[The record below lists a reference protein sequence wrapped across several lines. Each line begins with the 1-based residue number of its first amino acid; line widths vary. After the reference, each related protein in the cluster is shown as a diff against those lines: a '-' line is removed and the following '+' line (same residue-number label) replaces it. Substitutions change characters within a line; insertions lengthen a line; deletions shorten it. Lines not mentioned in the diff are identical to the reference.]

1 MNERIKEL
9 RKSLGLTQ
17 LEFGEQVGVKA
28 NTIGNY
34 EIGLRTPS
42 DAVIR
47 AICREFNVNENW
59 LRTGEGEMFNPQ
71 DEKLAAFVGSLV
83 ADDSDPFK
91 RRMVELLAD
100 LTPEEWKLLEKMA
113 ERLTRSAPSLWQAH
127 FLR

>member
-71 DEKLAAFVGSLV
+71 DEK
-83 ADDSDPFK
+83 
-91 RRMVELLAD
+91 
-100 LTPEEWKLLEKMA
+100 
-113 ERLTRSAPSLWQAH
+113 
-127 FLR
+127 

>member
-83 ADDSDPFK
+83 ADDSEPFK

-100 LTPEEWKLLEKMA
+100 LTPEKWNLLERMA
-113 ERLTRSAPSLWQAH
+113 ERLTKKEEGSA
-127 FLR
+127 

>member
-71 DEKLAAFVGSLV
+71 DEKLAAFIGSLV

-91 RRMVELLAD
+91 RCMVELLAD

-113 ERLTRSAPSLWQAH
+113 ERLTKKEEGSA
-127 FLR
+127 

>member
-59 LRTGEGEMFNPQ
+59 LRTGDGKMFNPQ

-83 ADDSDPFK
+83 ADDSEPFK

-100 LTPEEWKLLEKMA
+100 LTPEEWKLLERMA
-113 ERLTRSAPSLWQAH
+113 ERLTKKEEGSA
-127 FLR
+127 

>member
-47 AICREFNVNENW
+47 AICREFNVNEDW
-59 LRTGEGEMFNPQ
+59 LRTGDGEMFNPQ

-83 ADDSDPFK
+83 ADDSEPFK

-113 ERLTRSAPSLWQAH
+113 ERLTKKEEGSA
-127 FLR
+127 

>member
-1 MNERIKEL
+1 MNERIKDL

-59 LRTGEGEMFNPQ
+59 LRTGDGEMFNPQ

-83 ADDSDPFK
+83 ADDSEPFK

-113 ERLTRSAPSLWQAH
+113 ERLTKKEEGSA
-127 FLR
+127 

>member
-28 NTIGNY
+28 NTVGNY

-47 AICREFNVNENW
+47 AICREFNVNEDW

-113 ERLTRSAPSLWQAH
+113 ERLTKKEEGSA
-127 FLR
+127 

>member
-59 LRTGEGEMFNPQ
+59 LRTGDGEMFNPQ

-113 ERLTRSAPSLWQAH
+113 ERLTKKEEGSA
-127 FLR
+127 

>member
-59 LRTGEGEMFNPQ
+59 LRTGEGDMFNPQ

-83 ADDSDPFK
+83 ADDSEPFK

-100 LTPEEWKLLEKMA
+100 LTPEEWKLLERMA
-113 ERLTRSAPSLWQAH
+113 ERLTKKEEGSA
-127 FLR
+127 

>member
-47 AICREFNVNENW
+47 AICREFNVNEDW

-83 ADDSDPFK
+83 ADDSEPFK

-113 ERLTRSAPSLWQAH
+113 ERLTKKEEGSA
-127 FLR
+127 

>member
-1 MNERIKEL
+1 MNERIKKL

-71 DEKLAAFVGSLV
+71 DEKLAAFIGSLV

-113 ERLTRSAPSLWQAH
+113 ERLTKKEEGSA
-127 FLR
+127 

>member
-1 MNERIKEL
+1 M
-9 RKSLGLTQ
+9 
-17 LEFGEQVGVKA
+17 EFGEQVGVKA

-113 ERLTRSAPSLWQAH
+113 ERLTKKEEGSA
-127 FLR
+127 

>member
-1 MNERIKEL
+1 MNERIKNL

-113 ERLTRSAPSLWQAH
+113 ERLTKKEEGSA
-127 FLR
+127 

>member
-1 MNERIKEL
+1 MNERIKDL

-17 LEFGEQVGVKA
+17 VEFGEQVGVKA

-83 ADDSDPFK
+83 ADDSEPFK

-113 ERLTRSAPSLWQAH
+113 ERLTKKEEGSA
-127 FLR
+127 

>member
-71 DEKLAAFVGSLV
+71 DEKLAAFIGSLV
-83 ADDSDPFK
+83 ADDSEPFK

-100 LTPEEWKLLEKMA
+100 LTPEEWKLLERMA
-113 ERLTRSAPSLWQAH
+113 ERLTKKEEGSA
-127 FLR
+127 

>member
-1 MNERIKEL
+1 MNERIKDL

-47 AICREFNVNENW
+47 AICREFNVNEDW

-83 ADDSDPFK
+83 ADDSEPFK

-100 LTPEEWKLLEKMA
+100 LAPEEWKLLEKMA
-113 ERLTRSAPSLWQAH
+113 ERLTKKEEGSA
-127 FLR
+127 

>member
-83 ADDSDPFK
+83 ADDSEPFK

-113 ERLTRSAPSLWQAH
+113 ERLIKKEEGSA
-127 FLR
+127 

>member
-91 RRMVELLAD
+91 RRMVEMLAD

-113 ERLTRSAPSLWQAH
+113 ERLTKKEEGSA
-127 FLR
+127 